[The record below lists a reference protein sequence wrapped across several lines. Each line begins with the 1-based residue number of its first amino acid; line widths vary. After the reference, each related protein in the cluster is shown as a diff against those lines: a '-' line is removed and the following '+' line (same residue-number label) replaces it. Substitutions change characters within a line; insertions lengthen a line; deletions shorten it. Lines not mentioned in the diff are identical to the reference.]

1 MPDHSKFPFNGLPK
15 DIMNKEIGQYLNPS
29 NIAHLAQTSKN
40 NQTLFESQLYNV
52 SILLFLAARR
62 KDNAVQSILKKD
74 INLLLKRGKV
84 TDYSGRTFEDISAF
98 EYMLWALDKHGWT
111 IMLECIPIDSN
122 FENIFKELL
131 SQYNKVETDGVT
143 YTLNEKKITEH
154 HFDFQNTIIKE
165 LQDQVNSINA
175 PNPNWNVIDKQWIEG
190 VGGAQK
196 LFPMH
201 VVHEYCANRP
211 FAPVPDFN
219 IKPNSSMEF
228 YNWITDF
235 LDHWFLSYF
244 KLGSAFAAYKG
255 MDHIATASSRSAT
268 GTAALDLTAM
278 TVLYDVRTRD
288 FIALKSTLE
297 NPLMASDN
305 QFVDNKL
312 ARIIY

>member
-1 MPDHSKFPFNGLPK
+1 MPEHSKFPFHRLPK
-15 DIMNKEIGQYLNPS
+15 DIIEKEIGQYLNLS
-29 NIAHLAQTSKN
+29 NIAHLAQTSQN

-52 SILLFLAARR
+52 SILLFHAVRR
-62 KDNAVQSILKKD
+62 KDNAVQSILTKD
-74 INLLLKRGKV
+74 INLLLKRGNV

-111 IMLECIPIDSN
+111 IMLECIPKDSN
-122 FENIFKELL
+122 FEKIFKELL

-143 YTLNEKKITEH
+143 YTLNEKKVTEH
-154 HFDFQNTIIKE
+154 HFDFQNTIIKA

-175 PNPNWNVIDKQWIEG
+175 PNPNWEAINKQWTVR

-196 LFPMH
+196 LLPLH
-201 VVHEYCANRP
+201 VVHEYCADRP
-211 FAPVPDFN
+211 FVPVPDFN
-219 IKPNSSMEF
+219 IKPNSSLKF

-235 LDHWFLSYF
+235 MDHWFLSYF

-255 MDHIATASSRSAT
+255 MGNIATSSSQSVT

-278 TVLYDVRTRD
+278 TSLCDVRTRD

-297 NPLMASDN
+297 NPLMAFDN
-305 QFVDNKL
+305 QFLDNKI

>member
-52 SILLFLAARR
+52 SILLFHAARR

-154 HFDFQNTIIKE
+154 HF
-165 LQDQVNSINA
+165 
-175 PNPNWNVIDKQWIEG
+175 
-190 VGGAQK
+190 
-196 LFPMH
+196 
-201 VVHEYCANRP
+201 
-211 FAPVPDFN
+211 
-219 IKPNSSMEF
+219 
-228 YNWITDF
+228 
-235 LDHWFLSYF
+235 
-244 KLGSAFAAYKG
+244 
-255 MDHIATASSRSAT
+255 
-268 GTAALDLTAM
+268 
-278 TVLYDVRTRD
+278 
-288 FIALKSTLE
+288 
-297 NPLMASDN
+297 
-305 QFVDNKL
+305 
-312 ARIIY
+312 